1 MWSPTQPACTGLSPT
16 RCILFVICTYLVK
29 SEESYR
35 SKRIY
40 VVVRQWNFP
49 PVYKQRRLQP
59 GDTMESFSNLIG
71 RKNDQRITENFISQR
86 IPKKQYNSLKK
97 RTQSNRKFRKVKDCF
112 YDNISTTQSQDVRL
126 PVSSRKSA
134 IFLLFAGAR

>member
-1 MWSPTQPACTGLSPT
+1 MYIVRDLHLPGEE
-16 RCILFVICTYLVK
+16 

-40 VVVRQWNFP
+40 IVVRQWDFP

-59 GDTMESFSNLIG
+59 GDTRESFSNLIG
-71 RKNDQRITENFISQR
+71 RKNEQRITENFISQR

-97 RTQSNRKFRKVKDCF
+97 RTQSNKDTKKVSKGKG
-112 YDNISTTQSQDVRL
+112 L
-126 PVSSRKSA
+126 
-134 IFLLFAGAR
+134 FL